1 MLSNG
6 SCFFGYKATVL
17 LLQDKSRAPY
27 DLKYAILYSY
37 HTLKI
42 WPENETQRQEKKES
56 IEADPKM
63 TQSWNSD
70 DKLAAMN
77 IPKELE
83 LHSVAVVIIK

>member
-1 MLSNG
+1 M
-6 SCFFGYKATVL
+6 KHK
-17 LLQDKSRAPY
+17 DKR
-27 DLKYAILYSY
+27 
-37 HTLKI
+37 
-42 WPENETQRQEKKES
+42 KKES

-83 LHSVAVVIIK
+83 LHSVAVVVIK